1 MDKIT
6 QQLIKANLQAQ
17 INGVDLLPICLH
29 GQRGLGKTST
39 IAAITEE
46 IGAKLYT
53 VSIPAK
59 NLEFFSG

>member
-29 GQRGLGKTST
+29 GQRG
-39 IAAITEE
+39 
-46 IGAKLYT
+46 
-53 VSIPAK
+53 
-59 NLEFFSG
+59 